1 MMAKKTPE
9 QRIAELEKRRI
20 QVEAKLKA
28 EKEAI
33 LRAKRRENAKI
44 QNRKRKD
51 ETRRKVL
58 VGAAI
63 LQKVELDQWP
73 KERLLNLMEGFLTRD
88 QDRELFGLDPKAD

>member
-1 MMAKKTPE
+1 MAKKTPE
-9 QRIAELEKRRI
+9 ERIAELEKRRI

-44 QNRKRKD
+44 QNQKRKD
-51 ETRRKVL
+51 DTRRKVL

-63 LQKVELDQWP
+63 LQKIELNQWP
-73 KERLLNLMEGFLTRD
+73 EEKLMNLMDGFLTRD
-88 QDRELFGLDPKAD
+88 KDRKLFRLESKRQ

>member
-1 MMAKKTPE
+1 MSKKTPE
-9 QRIAELEKRRI
+9 ERIAELEKRRI

-63 LQKVELDQWP
+63 LQRVELDQWP

>member
-1 MMAKKTPE
+1 MAKKTPE
-9 QRIAELEKRRI
+9 ERIAELEKRRI

-44 QNRKRKD
+44 QNQKRKD
-51 ETRRKVL
+51 DTRRKVL

-63 LQKVELDQWP
+63 LQKIELNQWP
-73 KERLLNLMEGFLTRD
+73 EEKLMNLMDGFLTRD
-88 QDRELFGLDPKAD
+88 RKLFRLESKRQ